1 MMDKSEE
8 IIFSMITDHAKYDEA
23 VKYMSEMFEREV
35 FDRAIILNPSG
46 IVFSTAGMA
55 ALKRDSLIL
64 KDGNL
69 RGKNVPSPKDMKGK
83 KFVIIG
89 DILSSGSVACEL
101 IKTIKDN
108 GGSVVKLGFMIED
121 SQFNARKKSLKGN
134 PVESMIIL

>member
-35 FDRAIILNPSG
+35 FDRAIILYPSG

>member
-1 MMDKSEE
+1 MDKSEE
-8 IIFSMITDHAKYDEA
+8 ILFSMITDHAKYDEA

-35 FDRAIILNPSG
+35 FDRAIILYPSG

-55 ALKRDSLIL
+55 ALKRDPLIL

-69 RGKNVPSPKDMKGK
+69 AGKDVPSPKDMNGK
-83 KFVIIG
+83 KFVVIG

-108 GGSVVKLGFMIED
+108 GGFVVKLGFIIED

>member
-1 MMDKSEE
+1 MDKSEE
-8 IIFSMITDHAKYDEA
+8 ILFSMITDHAKYDEA

-35 FDRAIILNPSG
+35 FDRAIILYPSG

-55 ALKRDSLIL
+55 ALKRDPLIL

-69 RGKNVPSPKDMKGK
+69 AGKDVPSPKDMKGK

>member
-8 IIFSMITDHAKYDEA
+8 ILFSMITDHAKYDEA

-35 FDRAIILNPSG
+35 FDRAIILYPSG

-55 ALKRDSLIL
+55 ALKRDPLIL

-69 RGKNVPSPKDMKGK
+69 AGKNVPSPKDMKGK
-83 KFVIIG
+83 KFVVIG

>member
-8 IIFSMITDHAKYDEA
+8 ILFSMITDHAKYDEA

-35 FDRAIILNPSG
+35 FDRAIILYPSG

-55 ALKRDSLIL
+55 ALKRDPLIL

-69 RGKNVPSPKDMKGK
+69 AGKDVPSPKDMKGK

>member
-1 MMDKSEE
+1 MDKSEE
-8 IIFSMITDHAKYDEA
+8 ILFSMITDHAKYDEA

-35 FDRAIILNPSG
+35 FDRAIILYPSG

-55 ALKRDSLIL
+55 ALKRDPLIL

-69 RGKNVPSPKDMKGK
+69 AGKDVPSPKDMKGK
-83 KFVIIG
+83 KFVVIG

>member
-8 IIFSMITDHAKYDEA
+8 ILFSMITDHAKYDEA

-35 FDRAIILNPSG
+35 FDRAIILYPSG

-55 ALKRDSLIL
+55 ALKRDPLIL

-69 RGKNVPSPKDMKGK
+69 AGKDVPSPKDMKGK
-83 KFVIIG
+83 KFVVIG

>member
-35 FDRAIILNPSG
+35 FDRAIILYPSG

-55 ALKRDSLIL
+55 ALKRDPLIL

-69 RGKNVPSPKDMKGK
+69 AGKDVPSPKDMKGK
-83 KFVIIG
+83 KFVVIG

-108 GGSVVKLGFMIED
+108 GGFVVKLGFIIED

>member
-8 IIFSMITDHAKYDEA
+8 ILFSMITDHAKYDEA

-35 FDRAIILNPSG
+35 FDRAIILYPSG

-55 ALKRDSLIL
+55 ALKRDPLIL

-69 RGKNVPSPKDMKGK
+69 TGKNVPSPKDMKGK

>member
-1 MMDKSEE
+1 MDKSEE
-8 IIFSMITDHAKYDEA
+8 TLFSMITDHAKYDEA

-35 FDRAIILNPSG
+35 FDRAIILYPSG

-55 ALKRDSLIL
+55 ALKRDPLIL

-69 RGKNVPSPKDMKGK
+69 AGKNVPSPKDMKGK
-83 KFVIIG
+83 KFVV
-89 DILSSGSVACEL
+89 ILSSGSVACEL